1 MPLNDTRICA
11 AKADARPYKLG
22 DFDGLSLHVQPSGS
36 KWWRFRYRFLGKEKM
51 LSLGTYPEV
60 SLLEARER
68 RDTARKL
75 VASGIDPS
83 RQREADRRA
92 QAAVLGHSFRALAN
106 EWFEVRQAK
115 SADSTRAKIRF
126 YLDRDLLPI
135 LGDRPLPDITRPELV
150 DLLRRFEQRKAF
162 NVAKKARGWLGQIFK
177 YAMVKGVIDQ
187 NPATDLEIVAVRGPA
202 TRPHAA
208 LRASELPGLLLAVNK
223 YRGSPL
229 TKFAIRLLLLTG
241 VRPGELRHASWT
253 EFDLD
258 AEIWNVPVERMKMRK
273 PHLVP
278 LPKQAIDALREL
290 KALTGTSPLLFPSRD
305 HSDRPMSEN
314 TVNVAFARIGYKG
327 KQTGHGFRHLI
338 STTLN
343 EMNFNRDWVERQL
356 AHGDANEIR
365 GTYNHATYIEQRRE
379 MMQAWADHLDNLDRC

>member
-1 MPLNDTRICA
+1 MPLNDTRIRA
-11 AKADARPYKLG
+11 AKADTRPYKLG

-68 RDTARKL
+68 RDAARKL

-83 RQREADRRA
+83 RQREDDRRA
-92 QAAVLGHSFRALAN
+92 HAAVLGHSFRALAN

-126 YLDRDLLPI
+126 YLDRDLIPTI
-135 LGDRPLPDITRPELV
+135 GDRPLPDITRPELV
-150 DLLRRFEQRKAF
+150 DLLRRIEQRKAF

-177 YAMVKGVIDQ
+177 YAMAKGVIDR
-187 NPATDLEIVAVRGPA
+187 NPSSDLDVVAVRGPA
-202 TRPHAA
+202 TRPHAT
-208 LRASELPGLLLAVNK
+208 LQASELPGLLLAVNK

-229 TKFAIRLLLLTG
+229 TKLAIRLLLLTG
-241 VRPGELRHASWT
+241 VRPGELRHAEWR

-258 AEIWNVPVERMKMRK
+258 TALWTVPADRMKIRK
-273 PHLVP
+273 LHLVP
-278 LPKQAIDALREL
+278 LPTQAIQALREL
-290 KALTGTSPLLFPSRD
+290 KALTGNSLLLFPSRD
-305 HSDRPMSEN
+305 DRERPMSEN
-314 TVNVAFARIGYKG
+314 TVNVTFARIGYKG

-343 EMNFNRDWVERQL
+343 DMNFNRDWIERQL
-356 AHGDANEIR
+356 SHRDTNEIR
-365 GTYNHATYIEQRRE
+365 GTYNHAIYIEQRRE
-379 MMQAWADHLDNLDRC
+379 MMQAWADHLDNLDCC

>member
-1 MPLNDTRICA
+1 MPLNDTRIRA
-11 AKADARPYKLG
+11 AKADTRPYKLG
-22 DFDGLSLHVQPSGS
+22 DFDGLSLHVQPNGS

-68 RDTARKL
+68 RDAARKL
-75 VASGIDPS
+75 VATGIDPS

-92 QAAVLGHSFRALAN
+92 HAAVLGHTFRALAN

-126 YLDRDLLPI
+126 YLDRDLIPI

-150 DLLRRFEQRKAF
+150 DVLRRFEQRKAF
-162 NVAKKARGWLGQIFK
+162 NVAKKARGWLGQLFK
-177 YAMVKGVIDQ
+177 YAMVKGVIDR
-187 NPATDLEIVAVRGPA
+187 NPATDLDVVAIRGPA
-202 TRPHAA
+202 TQPHAA
-208 LRASELPGLLLAVNK
+208 LRVSEVPGLLLALNK

-229 TKFAIRLLLLTG
+229 TKLAVRLLLFTG
-241 VRPGELRHASWT
+241 VRPGELRNARWA
-253 EFDLD
+253 ELDLD
-258 AEIWNVPVERMKMRK
+258 AALWSVPAERMKMRK

-278 LPKQAIDALREL
+278 LPTQAIQALREL

-305 HSDRPMSEN
+305 NRERPMSEN
-314 TVNVAFARIGYKG
+314 TVNVAIARIGYKG

-343 EMNFNRDWVERQL
+343 DMNYNRDWIERQL
-356 AHGDANEIR
+356 SHGDANGIR
-365 GTYNHATYIEQRRE
+365 GTYNHALYIEQRHK
-379 MMQAWADHLDNLDRC
+379 MMQAWADYLDNLDRC

>member
-1 MPLNDTRICA
+1 M
-11 AKADARPYKLG
+11 
-22 DFDGLSLHVQPSGS
+22 
-36 KWWRFRYRFLGKEKM
+36 
-51 LSLGTYPEV
+51 
-60 SLLEARER
+60 
-68 RDTARKL
+68 
-75 VASGIDPS
+75 
-83 RQREADRRA
+83 
-92 QAAVLGHSFRALAN
+92 
-106 EWFEVRQAK
+106 
-115 SADSTRAKIRF
+115 
-126 YLDRDLLPI
+126 
-135 LGDRPLPDITRPELV
+135 
-150 DLLRRFEQRKAF
+150 LRRFEQRKAF

-177 YAMVKGVIDQ
+177 YAMVKGVIDR
-187 NPATDLEIVAVRGPA
+187 NPATDLDVVAVRGPA

-229 TKFAIRLLLLTG
+229 TKLAIRLLLLTG
-241 VRPGELRHASWT
+241 VRPGELRHARWT

-258 AEIWNVPVERMKMRK
+258 AALWSVPAERMKMRK

-278 LPKQAIDALREL
+278 LPKQAIQALQEL

-305 HSDRPMSEN
+305 NRERPMSEN

-343 EMNFNRDWVERQL
+343 EMNFNRDWIERQL

>member
-1 MPLNDTRICA
+1 MVAVPLPLPRQG
-11 AKADARPYKLG
+11 KDALPRH
-22 DFDGLSLHVQPSGS
+22 LS
-36 KWWRFRYRFLGKEKM
+36 
-51 LSLGTYPEV
+51 
-60 SLLEARER
+60 
-68 RDTARKL
+68 RDAARKL

-92 QAAVLGHSFRALAN
+92 QAAVIGHSFRALAN

-126 YLDRDLLPI
+126 DLDRDLIPI

-258 AEIWNVPVERMKMRK
+258 AALWNVPADRMKMRK

-278 LPKQAIDALREL
+278 LPTQAIQALQEL

-305 HSDRPMSEN
+305 DRERPMSEN

-343 EMNFNRDWVERQL
+343 EMNFNRDWIERQL